1 MGHEDGPSS
10 AFRAVDTDVPRRR
23 TGRPEM
29 PDKTA
34 ALEEAYARLDQARR
48 RLLSASIAFCDGSI
62 SAGQLRAV
70 RELLR
75 ETEQRIIQLGG
86 DQARPFVDERAAP
99 SSVTN
104 PEVVQTEKVDAAKP
118 AAQPAGGAP
127 ESQAFATAEATAA
140 DELPAVSGELR
151 DMLLSLDQKIA
162 RLEQDFQQG
171 RINASQYRAIR
182 RHYLEQRQVAI
193 RLRQAHPESERWRV
207 VLEEGKTSFL
217 LQLNEASCRGIGFY
231 EINSRERLYLQGN
244 MPASAEEAMALLG
257 TFGASGNDSPPGR
270 MLATQAED
278 GTTLLLIPGRY
289 TAALVVFSQDPPGW
303 QVRALREVHQ
313 NFEAANKVALGRHQ
327 HASLIFPDLSRFI
340 RS

>member
-1 MGHEDGPSS
+1 MGHEDGSS
-10 AFRAVDTDVPRRR
+10 PAFRAVDTDVPRRR
-23 TGRPEM
+23 TARAEM

-99 SSVTN
+99 SSISS
-104 PEVVQTEKVDAAKP
+104 PEVVQAEKADTPSPSAKP
-118 AAQPAGGAP
+118 ASAAERQVFAP
-127 ESQAFATAEATAA
+127 PEAAAA
-140 DELPAVSGELR
+140 DQLPSESGDLR
-151 DMLLSLDQKIA
+151 DMLLSLDQKIT

-231 EINSRERLYLQGN
+231 AINSRERLFLQGN
-244 MPASAEEAMALLG
+244 MPPSAEEAMALLG

-278 GTTLLLIPGRY
+278 GTTLLLIPGKY

-313 NFEAANKVALGRHQ
+313 NFEAANKAALSRNQ